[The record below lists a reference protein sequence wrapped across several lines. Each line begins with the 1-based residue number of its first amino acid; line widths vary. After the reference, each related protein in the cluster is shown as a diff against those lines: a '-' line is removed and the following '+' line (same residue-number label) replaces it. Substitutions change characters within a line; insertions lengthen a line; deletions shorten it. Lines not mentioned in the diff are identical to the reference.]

1 MITMD
6 ENIKSVHDLVLKDR
20 HMRIKIIIE
29 NTGLSYYTVHN
40 ISQPKAKNYLKTFWV
55 SINKNGNSSVSN
67 NMTYNNVS

>member
-40 ISQPKAKNYLKTFWV
+40 ISQQKLRQKIILKHFGFI
-55 SINKNGNSSVSN
+55 SIKMVIAQYPI
-67 NMTYNNVS
+67 T